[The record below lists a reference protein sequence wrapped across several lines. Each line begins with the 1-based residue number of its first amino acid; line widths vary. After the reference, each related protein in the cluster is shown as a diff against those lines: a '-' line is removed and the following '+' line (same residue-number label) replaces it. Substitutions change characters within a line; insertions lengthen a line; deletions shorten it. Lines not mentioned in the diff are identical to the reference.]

1 MYKILSE
8 ISFFIRCY
16 LCYLTIDNIPILS
29 NQLLNYVLLEV
40 FSLYTILRIITY
52 LEVGTIYKK
61 SDESEIGV
69 IVYFFIYLINLG
81 IMYVL
86 LLILTHFGILPI

>member
-16 LCYLTIDNIPILS
+16 LCYLTIDNILILS

>member
-29 NQLLNYVLLEV
+29 NQMLNYVLLEV

-52 LEVGTIYKK
+52 FETGTIYNK

-69 IVYFFIYLINLG
+69 IVYFFLYLINLG

-86 LLILTHFGILPI
+86 LLILTYFGILPI